1 MKKILF
7 PFILLLSVFSLN
19 AQRNTNED
27 FNKICEILTQIV
39 VQETDGMI
47 KEFDSNSKYYSVDI
61 KVSSMY
67 NNEKIIAKL
76 NQVFK
81 NAKMETIFPWGQAGK
96 DEIRCAQA
104 LGEFPVTFNYV
115 NKTKILSFLVVK
127 E

>member
-1 MKKILF
+1 MKQILF
-7 PFILLLSVFSLN
+7 SLLFIVSAISLN
-19 AQRNTNED
+19 AQQKSNAD
-27 FNKICEILTQIV
+27 FNYICEVLTQIV

-61 KVSSMY
+61 KVSSKY